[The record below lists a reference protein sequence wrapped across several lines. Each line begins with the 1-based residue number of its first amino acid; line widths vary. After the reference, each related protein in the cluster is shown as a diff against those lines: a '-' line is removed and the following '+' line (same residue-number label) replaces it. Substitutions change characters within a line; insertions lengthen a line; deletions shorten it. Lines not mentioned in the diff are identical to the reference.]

1 MKMWNELSELI
12 ATIRRFHDP
21 GTSLCGLGS
30 LDVID
35 PVKETNFILNTTVSP
50 QIVADEH
57 TGWIHNTT
65 NEDVGYICEQEG
77 MIENDII

>member
-1 MKMWNELSELI
+1 MS
-12 ATIRRFHDP
+12 DP

-35 PVKETNFILNTTVSP
+35 PAKETNFILNTTVPP
-50 QIVADEH
+50 QIVAEEH

-77 MIENDII
+77 MIANDIIWKLYLKILGM